1 VLTVAVAITGPS
13 VLEPVLPG
21 KSWQPP
27 WSFDVHLS
35 PYLAVAL
42 TAAALAAGTAG
53 LALTLRAMQ
62 RGWSIS
68 PRAVLLAGIIAAA
81 VLTLLPPFGSSDHL
95 SYAAYGRMFVTGHN
109 PYTTTPA
116 MLAAHG
122 DPIAKA
128 VQDWFRTPSDYGT
141 LATGGQA
148 LASLIGGTSV
158 RLTVFVLGLLNLAAF
173 AGTALLLHHMTRA
186 SSRRQLRTALLW
198 TCNPLLLQELVAGAH
213 LDSQAIVFGVA
224 ALAVLASSRHRPVRS
239 SLCLVT
245 PHSVG
250 GNDTQTW
257 RGPRPLL
264 FSRLRGP
271 EGDTGAWYVLRCVV
285 AGGLVGLGFAV
296 KVTLALV
303 GLGLAVACLLVLW
316 RQWRRLAAS
325 AGGLALGFALTA
337 GPALAIGGSAGFKA
351 AVQASSMV
359 SIGSPWRTVRTLLHL
374 MVHETTADDIVK
386 TGAIILAVA
395 LAILLLRGL
404 PGVLPHPANAGDSR
418 RESLAS
424 RVTTPRSGVR
434 DKNDG
439 DHELG
444 EVFGGAA
451 SLVVFALVLAWL
463 FAWPYLL
470 PWYDALAWA
479 FLPLLPASRVDWM
492 LLARTA
498 ALAFGYLPARVADT
512 ALPGGLHWLQSVVR
526 TGVTPAIL
534 LLVTVLLAVT
544 MWRAGKRS
552 FMITEVPVHPGAPEL
567 PSSPELP

>member
-1 VLTVAVAITGPS
+1 M
-13 VLEPVLPG
+13 EPVLPG

-27 WSFDVHLS
+27 WSFNAHLS
-35 PYLAVAL
+35 PYLAVVL

-53 LALTLRAMQ
+53 LALVLRAMQ
-62 RGWSIS
+62 RGWTVS
-68 PRAVLLAGIIAAA
+68 PRAVLLAGLLAAA
-81 VLTLLPPFGSSDHL
+81 ALTLLPPFGSSDHL

-128 VQDWFRTPSDYGT
+128 VQDWFHTPSDYGT

-186 SSRRQLRTALLW
+186 NPRRQLRAALLW
-198 TCNPLLLQELVAGAH
+198 TCNPLLLQELVAGTH

-224 ALAVLASSRHRPVRS
+224 ALAVLASGGHGPVQPSDRVIPS
-239 SLCLVT
+239 PAAATIPPDEMALCVVT

-250 GNDTQTW
+250 GNEW
-257 RGPRPLL
+257 RGPL
-264 FSRLRGP
+264 SRLCGGA
-271 EGDTGAWYVLRCVV
+271 EGDDGAWYVLRSVV
-285 AGGLVGLGFAV
+285 AGGLVGLGFSV

-303 GLGLAVACLLVLW
+303 GLGLAGSCLLVFW
-316 RQWRRLAAS
+316 RQWGRLAAS

-337 GPALAIGGSAGFKA
+337 GPALAIGGQAGFKA
-351 AVQASSMV
+351 TVQASSMV
-359 SIGSPWRTVRTLLHL
+359 SISSPWRTVRTLLHL
-374 MVHETTADDIVK
+374 MVHEATADDIVK
-386 TGAIILAVA
+386 IGAIFLAVA
-395 LAILLLRGL
+395 LAILLLGGL
-404 PGVLPHPANAGDSR
+404 PGVLVPRVNGGRPVSEAEPGT
-418 RESLAS
+418 
-424 RVTTPRSGVR
+424 VTTPRSGVW
-434 DKNDG
+434 DKNGADI
-439 DHELG
+439 ELTA
-444 EVFGGAA
+444 VFGGAG
-451 SLVVFALVLAWL
+451 SLVAFAVVLAWL

-479 FLPLLPASRVDWM
+479 LLPLLPASRVDWM
-492 LLARTA
+492 LLTRTA
-498 ALAFGYLPARVADT
+498 ALAFGYLPARVADA

-534 LLVTVLLAVT
+534 LLVTVWLVVT
-544 MWRAGKRS
+544 MWRAGRRS
-552 FMITEVPVHPGAPEL
+552 FMMTEVPVHQGAPEL